1 MAESHSTDT
10 KKIKPVAE
18 NEAYRK
24 AAAATLASIHEA
36 ISPAHLTYLSNRSSA
51 EVEALQ
57 EEVAAVIPAGNIV
70 GLVLSGLVRMRGR
83 SLPVEQAKSDVSA
96 LMRGIEMLP
105 RNILPRTLYGTFF
118 AGPAAVLAAYQKL
131 LTLTGKDPDSGY
143 AARSLRC
150 WRRW

>member
-1 MAESHSTDT
+1 MAESHSIET
-10 KKIKPVAE
+10 KKIKPVGE
-18 NEAYRK
+18 NEAYRR

-36 ISPAHLTYLSNRSSA
+36 ISPAHLTYLSNRSLA

-96 LMRGIEMLP
+96 LMRGVEMLP

-118 AGPAAVLAAYQKL
+118 AGCGRVHAAIPAFQ
-131 LTLTGKDPDSGY
+131 SMS
-143 AARSLRC
+143 SLQ
-150 WRRW
+150 